1 MSKKSIFV
9 ILFIMLTSVGII
21 SLYSTFAYDEEASK
35 LDESNADYNLIYSIK
50 EMSKNEVSVPT
61 KETKYVDIT
70 LKNNYS
76 SNVKYGMYY
85 HMLSSKSL
93 PENVIIT
100 LADDSVSQLEDI
112 IKPNEIKTITIK
124 IANNSNTNV
133 NLIIGAI
140 VGFENGNI
148 KELIKDNE
156 VIIK

>member
-35 LDESNADYNLIYSIK
+35 LDESNANYNLIYSIK
-50 EMSKNEVSVPT
+50 ETSKNEVSVPT

-85 HMLSSKSL
+85 HMLSPKSL

-124 IANNSNTNV
+124 ITNNSNTNV